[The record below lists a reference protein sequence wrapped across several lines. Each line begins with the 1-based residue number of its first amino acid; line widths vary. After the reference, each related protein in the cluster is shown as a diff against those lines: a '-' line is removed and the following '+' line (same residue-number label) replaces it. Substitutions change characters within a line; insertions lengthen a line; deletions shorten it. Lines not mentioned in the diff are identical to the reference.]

1 MKTSD
6 ARTTTSTAIAESVG
20 ALLRQAREESGL
32 SLATV
37 AARTKI
43 PERYLASFEENG
55 HGGGQED
62 VYSKIYLKA
71 YAKFLGF
78 DTTTLIDLYKKE
90 RARVAPPER
99 RAAPKK
105 HPAAS
110 LPTSAMVVTPKL
122 IHAALLGLVVVGIAV
137 YFAFEVKKI
146 IAPPEI
152 SLAAPQ
158 DGLVTTERSLVIE
171 GRTEREVALRINGKA
186 VSPDG
191 DGNFKDMLDLQEGL
205 NLITVVGAKKH
216 SKEMTITRRIIVMPK
231 QRPTATMPL
240 PEEPGL

>member
-1 MKTSD
+1 MRNSD
-6 ARTTTSTAIAESVG
+6 ARTATSTAIAESVG

-32 SLATV
+32 SLASV
-37 AARTKI
+37 SARTKI
-43 PERYLASFEENG
+43 PERFIVQFETDG
-55 HGGGQED
+55 RATQED

-78 DTTTLIDLYKKE
+78 DTTTLVDLYKKE
-90 RARVAPPER
+90 QARTAPAPER

-105 HPAAS
+105 HPAAN
-110 LPTSAMVVTPKL
+110 LPTSAMVVTPKV
-122 IHAALLGLVVVGIAV
+122 IHAVLLGLVVLGLAA

-146 IAPPEI
+146 IAPPDI

-186 VSPDG
+186 VSPDAN
-191 DGNFKDMLDLQEGL
+191 GNFRDMLDLQEGL

-216 SKEMTITRRIIVMPK
+216 SKEMTVTRRIIVMPK
-231 QRPTATMPL
+231 QRPTATVPL
-240 PEEPGL
+240 PQESGL